1 MSENPFNK
9 NTTWQPPNKGAPNP
23 YRKAKIIKQV
33 VEVVP
38 TKIPFPKS
46 NFELPK
52 KENPYISSA
61 EYQEKSGV
69 KLEIEDDIFSD
80 ENIENISTPN
90 DENDENEKFIVSLNG
105 IYLKPKNKSTEEK
118 RKLCNFSFEIEAIR
132 ILKNRD
138 GTIQREVIY
147 NVISLDLINRAD
159 EFDEK
164 NLPSVLEKDYDKIVD
179 DILEEFKECYVCP
192 EAKNIAKDYLKE
204 YGAKQYRD
212 FRKYHGVEKFFS
224 YHGWELVGGK
234 MCYLSDSRAD
244 CKCGITI
251 PKILPERMAVAWQ
264 NDLKILDIGK
274 KVYEENGTLDEVAS
288 LRVSLP
294 FWLYLHLS
302 FACKLFIDAGLKVQF
317 LLLLIGKTGSLK
329 TTICETFA
337 EPFNEGSMLRFEST
351 SRALEL
357 YREECIDMTMVVD
370 DIFKKKSSN
379 MNKFEDILR
388 AFGEG
393 IGRAKSAGKDFKE
406 IIRTKVQGGCIV
418 TAEHDLESQQSSS
431 LRYISV
437 PLESD
442 SINTNTLS
450 VFQTDK
456 IHARLEGRATIVQ
469 EIFAGWIE
477 YLESNYAQ
485 IVNYLITF
493 QPPPLKLKFKRHQ
506 QIYRVLCSVANL
518 ITDWGCQARVLTP
531 QQAQNKFLE
540 WHSVIVDLMLKN
552 QMVATVAEPW
562 QQFLITFQQAIAT
575 GTTLIAVSKE
585 EFEQNGGRY
594 VGFQRTD
601 KDGDIEYILSP
612 DKLMSTVR
620 HQMLGS
626 GRALVSDSTTIF
638 RELLEHDISKG
649 YNNKDGNGGTRK
661 RYLKRVKLNGHLVEM
676 LILSK
681 DAIERTIEKFL
692 EEE

>member
-620 HQMLGS
+620 HQMLDS